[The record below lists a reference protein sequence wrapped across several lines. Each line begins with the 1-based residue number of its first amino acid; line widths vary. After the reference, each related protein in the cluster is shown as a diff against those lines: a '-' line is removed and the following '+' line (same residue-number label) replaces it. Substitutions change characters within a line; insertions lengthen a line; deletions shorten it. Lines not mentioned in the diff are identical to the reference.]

1 MDFFQKLQRILLK
14 LECELAKVSQGKSGS
29 PDLFLYATK
38 AALIRSYEFLCHIPN
53 VDNEIAFFMMPF
65 LRGVCED
72 YIVLKFFHCKLSVD
86 VDEAIGIKLEE
97 ELYKSAICQ
106 WNFFE
111 KNRPEQKLYYKEDF
125 RQEEQKAKDQLKR
138 LLRNRNIPIQGR
150 NPLPSVRK
158 MACESNLLELYDYVY
173 HATSSLVHF
182 NPRIL
187 LRMGWGDL
195 PDITFSVKNF
205 GKYYKHFTCFYGA
218 YMFLQL
224 CDWSIDLGIVDK
236 TVVPELD
243 AIGKLIQDEP
253 HWPELVTF
261 EEMNIGG
268 LTRTLFYKS
277 PSQVKA
283 EAEKE
288 AHSGIDQSSG

>member
-1 MDFFQKLQRILLK
+1 MEFFQEIQSVLSIM
-14 LECELAKVSQGKSGS
+14 ETELDRAANARAGN
-29 PDLFLYATK
+29 PDLFVQVTK
-38 AALIRSYEFLCHIPN
+38 AALIRSFEFVSHIPN

-72 YIVLKFFHCKLSVD
+72 YIVLKFLHAKLNID
-86 VDEAIGIKLEE
+86 VDEAIKIKLEKD
-97 ELYKSAICQ
+97 LYESSISQ
-106 WNFFE
+106 WGFFE
-111 KNRPEQKLYYKEDF
+111 ANRPDQKLYYHADFKSKEENA
-125 RQEEQKAKDQLKR
+125 RNQLIS
-138 LLRNRNIPIQGR
+138 LLNSKNINLER
-150 NPLPSVRK
+150 RKYFPSVRK
-158 MACESNLLELYDYVY
+158 MAKESNLLELYDYVY

-224 CDWSIDLGIVDK
+224 CEWSVELGIVDK
-236 TVVPELD
+236 TIALKLEVL
-243 AIGKLIQDEP
+243 AKLIQDEP

-261 EEMNIGG
+261 EEMNITG
-268 LTRTLFYKS
+268 LTRILFYKS

-283 EAEKE
+283 E
-288 AHSGIDQSSG
+288 S